1 MGRSDQDGS
10 SEEDDEE
17 EQLLD
22 CELYLIRK
30 MRLAFAAS
38 LRMLEAARDDMNHMS
53 SRMDRLRNASW
64 LCRKALAEKK
74 NGKNQQHQPVEQLIQ
89 GQDSNKDE
97 GHE

>member
-74 NGKNQQHQPVEQLIQ
+74 KREESTAPAG
-89 GQDSNKDE
+89 GTADSGARFE
-97 GHE
+97 